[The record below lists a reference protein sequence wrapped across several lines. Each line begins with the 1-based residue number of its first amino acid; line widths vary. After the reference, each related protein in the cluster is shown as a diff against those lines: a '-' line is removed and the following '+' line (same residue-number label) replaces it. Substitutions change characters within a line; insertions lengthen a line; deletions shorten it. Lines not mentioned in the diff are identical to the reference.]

1 MQAVGIFPGDLIDAA
16 VKHRR
21 RIFNALVPIA
31 LVLYLLLDGATSR
44 VAIWG
49 YFLVLVLGWLPYDP
63 LQRYYRKPQH
73 ARFGDGLESSRHWY
87 ERRFSRTQTAAKW
100 FTLVNYAI
108 GMVAFWGAVIAL
120 VAFTMFALVTGVV
133 IVVGCCVVSI
143 AASFDYVWDGQVN
156 YGSYIDRVLSLGIV
170 QHFREL
176 IS

>member
-16 VKHRR
+16 VKHRH
-21 RIFNALVPIA
+21 RIFNALVPVT

-49 YFLVLVLGWLPYDP
+49 YFLVLVLGWLPYDER
-63 LQRYYRKPQH
+63 QRYYKKPRVDYGNTH
-73 ARFGDGLESSRHWY
+73 RY

-100 FTLVNYAI
+100 FTLVNHAI

-120 VAFTMFALVTGVV
+120 VAFTVFALVTGVV

-143 AASFDYVWDGQVN
+143 AASFDYVWDGQVD
-156 YGSYIDRVLSLGIV
+156 YGGYIDSVLSLGIV